1 MAKIRNAPDD
11 TLDPRQTKTAT
22 CQGIPY
28 LFSAREPSYY
38 EKCRVSRH
46 RVRGQAVWL
55 FIGSGAGGDVSAGPE
70 NSLAVQC
77 LLTPA

>member
-1 MAKIRNAPDD
+1 
-11 TLDPRQTKTAT
+11 
-22 CQGIPY
+22 
-28 LFSAREPSYY
+28 
-38 EKCRVSRH
+38 VSRH